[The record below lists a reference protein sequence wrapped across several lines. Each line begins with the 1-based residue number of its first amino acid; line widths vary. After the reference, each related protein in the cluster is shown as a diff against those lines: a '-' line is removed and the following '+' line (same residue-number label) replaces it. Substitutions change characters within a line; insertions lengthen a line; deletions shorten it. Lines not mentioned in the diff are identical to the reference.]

1 MRGAAAPGGIHRLG
15 NGLAIGLTIA
25 IFAMS
30 SAKAEDG
37 STPPPLDATATASL
51 DAPGLS
57 PPPPVAVPSTML
69 ARIDLSDQ
77 RMSVYVDD
85 RLEYEFPISTARK
98 GYLTPIGEF
107 HPEVLS
113 PRHRSRK
120 YNNAPMPW
128 AVFFHK
134 GWAVHGTTEVSR
146 LGRPA
151 SHGCV
156 RLHPDN
162 AKIFFTLVKD
172 LGMANTTISV
182 VQ

>member
-1 MRGAAAPGGIHRLG
+1 MA
-15 NGLAIGLTIA
+15 LAIGLTIA
-25 IFAMS
+25 GLAALG
-30 SAKAEDG
+30 SASGALAAGD
-37 STPPPLDATATASL
+37 TALPADEASITASL
-51 DAPGLS
+51 ATAAAPAPQADLADAAMPASL
-57 PPPPVAVPSTML
+57 L

-85 RLEYEFPISTARK
+85 RLEYEFAISTARK
-98 GYLTPIGEF
+98 GYLTPVGDF
-107 HPEVLS
+107 HPEFLS

-134 GWAVHGTTEVSR
+134 GWAVHGTTEVTR